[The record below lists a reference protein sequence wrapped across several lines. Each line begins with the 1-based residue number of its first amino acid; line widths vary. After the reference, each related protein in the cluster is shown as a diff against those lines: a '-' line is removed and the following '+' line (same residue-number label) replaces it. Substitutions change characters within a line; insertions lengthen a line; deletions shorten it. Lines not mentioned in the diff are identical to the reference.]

1 MSSITPVQYAAVSFN
16 DSKDPSTDPTC
27 RTVLAP
33 LSEASERFNFHTF
46 FAYVVDDHAWIKH
59 IVSPLFFT
67 MGATLQ
73 VYSGTRLADPFKM
86 CCTFFLLWAIIMS
99 IGLLYAAFVFM
110 VERNKVLAKFLH
122 QIADIFQLEQSLMI
136 NAGPLNDPEADH
148 MAVFGSP
155 QKERTIDLRQGNN
168 RQIAFR
174 YLLRRFRTRFCAIG
188 VTTNHGT
195 FAYTNQ
201 QLGEMTSVVE
211 AIRRMYRHKMRLIFF
226 VDEIQLKDLS

>member
-1 MSSITPVQYAAVSFN
+1 
-16 DSKDPSTDPTC
+16 
-27 RTVLAP
+27 
-33 LSEASERFNFHTF
+33 
-46 FAYVVDDHAWIKH
+46 
-59 IVSPLFFT
+59 
-67 MGATLQ
+67 
-73 VYSGTRLADPFKM
+73 
-86 CCTFFLLWAIIMS
+86 
-99 IGLLYAAFVFM
+99 
-110 VERNKVLAKFLH
+110 
-122 QIADIFQLEQSLMI
+122 MI

-174 YLLRRFRTRFCAIG
+174 YLLRYVLVFDKRFTFSRYSPFSVARRFRTRFCAIG
-188 VTTNHGT
+188 VTTIHGT